1 MDFSTVPS
9 SRVWGAQWYK
19 QVFSATEFVPPAA
32 PNFLGLEK
40 INQLMSEAIMLSID
54 AKLAEAHEKS
64 MRPQPNFLN
73 AAYGYSMQGARRG
86 RSGGCGGSG

>member
-1 MDFSTVPS
+1 VVQASLFRNGIRTTGGPQFF
-9 SRVWGAQWYK
+9 WA
-19 QVFSATEFVPPAA
+19 
-32 PNFLGLEK
+32 EK

-64 MRPQPNFLN
+64 TRPQPNFFIS
-73 AAYGYSMQGARRG
+73 ACGYSMQGARRG